1 MKEQKTITLPESLD
15 DITIRQLAQYMVANL
30 DTERDA
36 VESALR
42 IFVGLSIEEQ
52 KRVAKKQL
60 DELSVDL
67 SKVLNEKPTL
77 KTTFEYNNIEWGF
90 VPNLEE
96 ISAGEYIDAESYM
109 GDWSNMHKAMSV
121 LYRPIVK
128 KGKGWY
134 EIEPY
139 EGSDKYAGMLQDAPA
154 SVAVGA
160 LVFFWTI
167 ASELSNAIL
176 KHLQE
181 VEMNAGLTPEAYLPS
196 VGVGILPSSTWRAET
211 FWYLMKL
218 HDYPLLNS

>member
-52 KRVAKKQL
+52 KRVSKKQL
-60 DELSVDL
+60 DEISGHL
-67 SKVLNEKPTL
+67 SKILNEKPTL
-77 KTTFEYNNIEWGF
+77 KTTFEYNGKQWGF

-96 ISAGEYIDAESYM
+96 ITTGEYIDAEAYM
-109 GDWSNMHKAMSV
+109 GDWSNMHKAMAV
-121 LYRPIVK
+121 LYRPIVRK
-128 KGKGWY
+128 SNGWY

-139 EGSDKYAGMLQDAPA
+139 EGSEIYSGQLQDAPA
-154 SVAVGA
+154 SIAVGA

-167 ASELSNAIL
+167 ANELSNAIL
-176 KHLQE
+176 KRLQKE
-181 VEMNAGLTPEAYLPS
+181 AVEAGLMQEAFLPN

-211 FWYLMKL
+211 FWFLTKL
-218 HDYPLLNS
+218 HDYQSTNF